1 MEEKKIR
8 IKDLCPEEKR
18 KIGELLKKLS
28 NETDEKEKL
37 KQMLS
42 EDKKIYEERI
52 RTLETS
58 IQQQSMI
65 SNFNEFKAESFSQS
79 FIADKNKATLNDIKT
94 LRKKFDSAFE
104 TLKKVSL
111 KNDGNST
118 LINNESLI
126 EEVPIRKI
134 PNPIKQDDFM
144 NNLPSIPNDEIN
156 EKSFISNT
164 DNDLINN
171 LGNMNNSIRKNNN
184 NNMSIKSFS
193 TSTNTMGSIRGNK
206 FGNNN
211 NHGNFGSKYKE
222 MLNRIREKSQEKA
235 KEINEG
241 RNLKF
246 NSKKIN
252 NNLNNQNL
260 INNTNNFIN
269 DYSNNYNNQNN
280 YSFTNQNLN
289 IFKKS
294 NYNNCPN
301 QNYINNN
308 NIAMTIANDIQ
319 LEFNQDNQ
327 HMNNMSYQNNNN
339 NNNIY
344 FSMNTSPVKNNELSY
359 IPQNTGVINL
369 NTSNMSFNNN
379 NNFNNSINDN
389 EYVNVINLLNT
400 NKETIS
406 SNLNNSSIDNKYND
420 FLSTFENKETKN
432 SWEEKCNLNVLN
444 YIMKLEEKEKKE
456 KNENKEKLNEDK
468 IIDKSKEISSQM
480 QELEQQIENL
490 TLEQKKYDDPTKIT
504 PEQLH
509 NLYKKDKTKLF
520 EDFQKINSKYI

>member
-52 RTLETS
+52 RSLETS

-79 FIADKNKATLNDIKT
+79 FIADKNKTSLNDIKT

-111 KNDGNST
+111 KNDVNN
-118 LINNESLI
+118 LINNDSLI
-126 EEVPIRKI
+126 EEVPNSKI
-134 PNPIKQDDFM
+134 PNPIKQDDFI
-144 NNLPSIPNDEIN
+144 NNLPSIPNEEIN

-171 LGNMNNSIRKNNN
+171 LGNMNSSIRKNNN

-193 TSTNTMGSIRGNK
+193 TSSNTMGSIRGNR

-211 NHGNFGSKYKE
+211 HSNFGNKYKE

-241 RNLKF
+241 KNLKF

-252 NNLNNQNL
+252 NNLSNQNL
-260 INNTNNFIN
+260 MNNTNNSNN

-289 IFKKS
+289 
-294 NYNNCPN
+294 NYNNPNYNNFLN
-301 QNYINNN
+301 QNYMNNN
-308 NIAMTIANDIQ
+308 NLAMTIANDIQ
-319 LEFNQDNQ
+319 LEFNHDNQ
-327 HMNNMSYQNNNN
+327 HINNISYRNN

-344 FSMNTSPVKNNELSY
+344 YSMNTSPVKNNELSY
-359 IPQNTGVINL
+359 IPQNTGIINL

-389 EYVNVINLLNT
+389 EYANVINLLNT

-406 SNLNNSSIDNKYND
+406 SNLNNTSIENNYND
-420 FLSTFENKETKN
+420 FLSTFENKETKK

-444 YIMKLEEKEKKE
+444 YILKLEEKEKKE
-456 KNENKEKLNEDK
+456 KSENKEKSDEDK

-490 TLEQKKYDDPTKIT
+490 TLEQQKYDDPTKIT

>member
-79 FIADKNKATLNDIKT
+79 FIADKNKTSLNDIKT

-111 KNDGNST
+111 KNDVNN
-118 LINNESLI
+118 LINNDSLI
-126 EEVPIRKI
+126 EEVPNSKI
-134 PNPIKQDDFM
+134 PNPIKQDDFI
-144 NNLPSIPNDEIN
+144 NNLPSIPNEEIN

-171 LGNMNNSIRKNNN
+171 LGNMNSSIRKNNN

-193 TSTNTMGSIRGNK
+193 TSSNTMGSIRGNR

-211 NHGNFGSKYKE
+211 HSNFGNKYKE

-241 RNLKF
+241 KNLKF

-252 NNLNNQNL
+252 NNLSNQNL
-260 INNTNNFIN
+260 MNNTNNSNN

-289 IFKKS
+289 
-294 NYNNCPN
+294 NYNNPNYNNFPN
-301 QNYINNN
+301 QNYMNNN
-308 NIAMTIANDIQ
+308 NLAMTIANDIQ
-319 LEFNQDNQ
+319 LEFNHDNQ
-327 HMNNMSYQNNNN
+327 HINNISYRNN

-344 FSMNTSPVKNNELSY
+344 YSMNTSPVKNNELSY
-359 IPQNTGVINL
+359 IPQNTGIINL

-389 EYVNVINLLNT
+389 EYANVINLLNT

-406 SNLNNSSIDNKYND
+406 SNLNNTSIENNYND
-420 FLSTFENKETKN
+420 FLSTFENKETKK

-444 YIMKLEEKEKKE
+444 YILKLEEKEKKE
-456 KNENKEKLNEDK
+456 KSESKEKSDEDK

-490 TLEQKKYDDPTKIT
+490 TLEQQKYDDPTKIT

>member
-52 RTLETS
+52 RSLETS

-79 FIADKNKATLNDIKT
+79 FIADKNKTSLNDIKT

-111 KNDGNST
+111 KNDVNN
-118 LINNESLI
+118 LINNDSLI
-126 EEVPIRKI
+126 EEVPNSKI
-134 PNPIKQDDFM
+134 PNPIKQDDFI
-144 NNLPSIPNDEIN
+144 NNLPSIPNEEIN

-171 LGNMNNSIRKNNN
+171 LGNMNSSIRKNNN

-193 TSTNTMGSIRGNK
+193 TSSNTMSSIRGNK

-211 NHGNFGSKYKE
+211 YSNFGSKYKE

-241 RNLKF
+241 KNLKF

-252 NNLNNQNL
+252 NNLSNQNL
-260 INNTNNFIN
+260 MNNTNNSNN

-289 IFKKS
+289 
-294 NYNNCPN
+294 NYNNPNYNNFPN
-301 QNYINNN
+301 QNYMNNN
-308 NIAMTIANDIQ
+308 NLAMTIANDIQ
-319 LEFNQDNQ
+319 LEFNHDNQ
-327 HMNNMSYQNNNN
+327 HINNISYRNN

-344 FSMNTSPVKNNELSY
+344 YSMNTSPVKNNELSY
-359 IPQNTGVINL
+359 IPQNTGIINL

-389 EYVNVINLLNT
+389 EYANVINLLNT

-406 SNLNNSSIDNKYND
+406 SNLNNTSIENNYND
-420 FLSTFENKETKN
+420 FLSTFENKETKK

-444 YIMKLEEKEKKE
+444 YILKLEEKEKKE
-456 KNENKEKLNEDK
+456 KSESKEKSDEDK

-490 TLEQKKYDDPTKIT
+490 TLEQQKYDDPTKIT